1 MNYILFIARRLYGH
15 KTDSRRVSHP
25 AIRIATAGVAVG
37 IMVMIIAV
45 CVVLG
50 FKGEIRDKVIG
61 FGSHIQVINY
71 ESMYAL
77 ESKPIVVDDSLCSLL
92 GRLPHVKHVQ
102 RYSTKM
108 GMLKTEDDFKGVVLR
123 GVGPEFNADFLNSH
137 LLEGEVPLFSDTLS
151 SNKILISKQIADELV
166 LMVGD
171 KVYAYFFEDV
181 VRTRRFTVVGIYQ
194 TNLTEF
200 DNNLIFTDLHTCN
213 RLNKWQPDQCSGAE
227 ILLDDFDELEATSFD
242 VINLVNRTSDKYG
255 AMYTSPT
262 IKELHPQIFSWLSL
276 LDTNVWVILILM
288 ISVAGFTTVSGLLIL
303 ILERTNFIGI
313 MKALGATTTE
323 VRHIFL
329 NYSVFIIGRG
339 LLWGNIL
346 GVGLVF
352 LQTVTGVLKLDPTN
366 YYVDVVPVQINWFYL
381 LGINVATLLISIAV
395 LVVPS
400 FLIAQ
405 IRPATSIR
413 FE

>member
-1 MNYILFIARRLYGH
+1 M
-15 KTDSRRVSHP
+15 
-25 AIRIATAGVAVG
+25 
-37 IMVMIIAV
+37 MVMIIAV

-50 FKGEIRDKVIG
+50 FKGEIRNKVIG

-77 ESKPIVVDDSLCSLL
+77 EAKPVVVNDSLCDLL
-92 GRLPHVKHVQ
+92 SQLPHVKHVQ
-102 RYSTKM
+102 RYSTKT

-123 GVGPEFNADFLNSH
+123 GVGPEFDTDFLNSH
-137 LLEGEVPLFSDTLS
+137 LIEGNIPTFSDTVS
-151 SNKILISKQIADELV
+151 SNEILISKQIADELT
-166 LMVGD
+166 LDVGN
-171 KVYAYFFEDV
+171 KVYAYFFEET
-181 VRTRRFTVVGIYQ
+181 VRMRRFTVAGIYQ

-200 DNNLIFTDLHTCN
+200 DNNLIFTDLYTCN

-227 ILLDDFDELEATSFD
+227 ILLDNFENLDMASYE
-242 VINLVNRTSDKYG
+242 VINFVNRTTDKYG

-262 IKELHPQIFSWLSL
+262 IKELHPQIFSWLNL

-303 ILERTNFIGI
+303 ILERTNFIGV

-329 NYSVFIIGRG
+329 NYSAFIIGRG
-339 LLWGNIL
+339 LLWGNVAGI
-346 GVGLVF
+346 GLVL
-352 LQTVTGVLKLDPTN
+352 LQYFTGILKLDPTS
-366 YYVDVVPVQINWFYL
+366 YYVDVVPVQINWLYL
-381 LGINVATLLISIAV
+381 VGINVATLFISMAV

-400 FLIAQ
+400 FLIAK

>member
-1 MNYILFIARRLYGH
+1 
-15 KTDSRRVSHP
+15 
-25 AIRIATAGVAVG
+25 
-37 IMVMIIAV
+37 MIIAV

-200 DNNLIFTDLHTCN
+200 DNNLIFTDLYTCN

-227 ILLDDFDELEATSFD
+227 ILLDNFDELEATSFD

-352 LQTVTGVLKLDPTN
+352 LQAVTGVLKLDPTN